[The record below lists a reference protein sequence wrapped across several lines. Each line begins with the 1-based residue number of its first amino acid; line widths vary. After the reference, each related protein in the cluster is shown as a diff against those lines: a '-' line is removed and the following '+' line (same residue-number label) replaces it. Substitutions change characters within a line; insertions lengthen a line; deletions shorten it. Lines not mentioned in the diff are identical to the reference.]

1 MNANRTKILSTTA
14 LIAILLIQM
23 FWMWNTYNINARQLG
38 KECNEILEKA
48 IALELDKTNRC
59 DSFFE
64 SGDTIASSNIYNPTL
79 SLYDAIYK
87 KSHQDANTD
96 ILTNI
101 ADSIFKAE
109 KLPFRAAINKVNM
122 KTGKVMEGK
131 NINSNI
137 FPFLEEVKTNIQPVR
152 LDNSVGF
159 QMTITNGSIY
169 IFRHNWV
176 LLLISILISI
186 VIILSIIDQINYIN
200 EQERVRL
207 LREDFSYAMVH
218 DMKSPLTSII
228 MGTKYL
234 HSGVLEKKPE
244 IKEKYFTIVE
254 DEAQHL
260 LALINRLL
268 TISKLEHGK
277 LNIQKTVVKLKPM
290 IEDVTEKYKAKSD
303 KPIHIAIQ
311 LKVTTV
317 AADEEY
323 LKEAI
328 SNLIDNATKYSK
340 EKINIRISTLEDN
353 HYIPQFGI
361 RIVHKK
367 LVVSQ
372 IFCTFI
378 GDLQQVT
385 NIFDMTTD
393 YKVTELFCIIDEFC
407 KHFDAENAGNLLE
420 DNSGTKRRRR
430 QASLSD
436 SEIMTI
442 LLYFHF
448 GTFRN
453 FKHYYLFF
461 IKGTMK
467 SYFPKAVSYNRFVEL
482 ESRVFFQLMFFLNL
496 GAFGRCTGITFVD
509 STMIPVCHNLRR
521 YANKV
526 FKGIATDGKGTMG
539 WCHGFKLHLACNDRG
554 EIIAFVLTGANVSD
568 KDPNVFK
575 VLAKRLYGKLFADKG
590 YISQK
595 LFDFLFEDG
604 IQLVT
609 GLRVNM
615 KNKLMPFY
623 DRMMLRKRY
632 IIETIND
639 MLKNTAQIVHSR
651 HRSVN
656 NFVMNLISALG
667 AYCFFDNKP
676 MALQGY
682 CIEDT
687 KQLSLF

>member
-1 MNANRTKILSTTA
+1 
-14 LIAILLIQM
+14 
-23 FWMWNTYNINARQLG
+23 
-38 KECNEILEKA
+38 
-48 IALELDKTNRC
+48 
-59 DSFFE
+59 
-64 SGDTIASSNIYNPTL
+64 
-79 SLYDAIYK
+79 
-87 KSHQDANTD
+87 
-96 ILTNI
+96 
-101 ADSIFKAE
+101 
-109 KLPFRAAINKVNM
+109 
-122 KTGKVMEGK
+122 
-131 NINSNI
+131 
-137 FPFLEEVKTNIQPVR
+137 
-152 LDNSVGF
+152 
-159 QMTITNGSIY
+159 
-169 IFRHNWV
+169 
-176 LLLISILISI
+176 
-186 VIILSIIDQINYIN
+186 
-200 EQERVRL
+200 
-207 LREDFSYAMVH
+207 
-218 DMKSPLTSII
+218 
-228 MGTKYL
+228 
-234 HSGVLEKKPE
+234 
-244 IKEKYFTIVE
+244 
-254 DEAQHL
+254 
-260 LALINRLL
+260 
-268 TISKLEHGK
+268 
-277 LNIQKTVVKLKPM
+277 
-290 IEDVTEKYKAKSD
+290 
-303 KPIHIAIQ
+303 
-311 LKVTTV
+311 
-317 AADEEY
+317 
-323 LKEAI
+323 
-328 SNLIDNATKYSK
+328 
-340 EKINIRISTLEDN
+340 
-353 HYIPQFGI
+353 
-361 RIVHKK
+361 
-367 LVVSQ
+367 
-372 IFCTFI
+372 
-378 GDLQQVT
+378 
-385 NIFDMTTD
+385 MTTD

-420 DNSGTKRRRR
+420 DNSGTKRGRR

-595 LFDFLFEDG
+595 LF
-604 IQLVT
+604 
-609 GLRVNM
+609 
-615 KNKLMPFY
+615 Y

-639 MLKNTAQIVHSR
+639 MLKNTAQIVHLR

-676 MALQGY
+676 KALQGY

>member
-1 MNANRTKILSTTA
+1 
-14 LIAILLIQM
+14 
-23 FWMWNTYNINARQLG
+23 
-38 KECNEILEKA
+38 
-48 IALELDKTNRC
+48 
-59 DSFFE
+59 
-64 SGDTIASSNIYNPTL
+64 
-79 SLYDAIYK
+79 
-87 KSHQDANTD
+87 
-96 ILTNI
+96 
-101 ADSIFKAE
+101 
-109 KLPFRAAINKVNM
+109 
-122 KTGKVMEGK
+122 
-131 NINSNI
+131 
-137 FPFLEEVKTNIQPVR
+137 
-152 LDNSVGF
+152 
-159 QMTITNGSIY
+159 
-169 IFRHNWV
+169 
-176 LLLISILISI
+176 
-186 VIILSIIDQINYIN
+186 
-200 EQERVRL
+200 
-207 LREDFSYAMVH
+207 
-218 DMKSPLTSII
+218 
-228 MGTKYL
+228 
-234 HSGVLEKKPE
+234 
-244 IKEKYFTIVE
+244 
-254 DEAQHL
+254 
-260 LALINRLL
+260 
-268 TISKLEHGK
+268 
-277 LNIQKTVVKLKPM
+277 
-290 IEDVTEKYKAKSD
+290 
-303 KPIHIAIQ
+303 
-311 LKVTTV
+311 
-317 AADEEY
+317 
-323 LKEAI
+323 
-328 SNLIDNATKYSK
+328 
-340 EKINIRISTLEDN
+340 
-353 HYIPQFGI
+353 
-361 RIVHKK
+361 
-367 LVVSQ
+367 
-372 IFCTFI
+372 
-378 GDLQQVT
+378 
-385 NIFDMTTD
+385 MTTD

-430 QASLSD
+430 AASLSD

-595 LFDFLFEDG
+595 LF
-604 IQLVT
+604 
-609 GLRVNM
+609 
-615 KNKLMPFY
+615 Y

>member
-1 MNANRTKILSTTA
+1 
-14 LIAILLIQM
+14 
-23 FWMWNTYNINARQLG
+23 
-38 KECNEILEKA
+38 
-48 IALELDKTNRC
+48 
-59 DSFFE
+59 
-64 SGDTIASSNIYNPTL
+64 
-79 SLYDAIYK
+79 
-87 KSHQDANTD
+87 
-96 ILTNI
+96 
-101 ADSIFKAE
+101 
-109 KLPFRAAINKVNM
+109 
-122 KTGKVMEGK
+122 
-131 NINSNI
+131 
-137 FPFLEEVKTNIQPVR
+137 
-152 LDNSVGF
+152 
-159 QMTITNGSIY
+159 
-169 IFRHNWV
+169 
-176 LLLISILISI
+176 
-186 VIILSIIDQINYIN
+186 
-200 EQERVRL
+200 
-207 LREDFSYAMVH
+207 
-218 DMKSPLTSII
+218 
-228 MGTKYL
+228 
-234 HSGVLEKKPE
+234 
-244 IKEKYFTIVE
+244 
-254 DEAQHL
+254 
-260 LALINRLL
+260 
-268 TISKLEHGK
+268 
-277 LNIQKTVVKLKPM
+277 
-290 IEDVTEKYKAKSD
+290 
-303 KPIHIAIQ
+303 
-311 LKVTTV
+311 
-317 AADEEY
+317 
-323 LKEAI
+323 
-328 SNLIDNATKYSK
+328 
-340 EKINIRISTLEDN
+340 
-353 HYIPQFGI
+353 
-361 RIVHKK
+361 
-367 LVVSQ
+367 
-372 IFCTFI
+372 
-378 GDLQQVT
+378 
-385 NIFDMTTD
+385 
-393 YKVTELFCIIDEFC
+393 
-407 KHFDAENAGNLLE
+407 
-420 DNSGTKRRRR
+420 
-430 QASLSD
+430 
-436 SEIMTI
+436 MTI

-651 HRSVN
+651 HRSVS
-656 NFVMNLISALG
+656 NFIMNLISALG

-676 MALQGY
+676 KALQGY

-687 KQLSLF
+687 KQLSLFYRQNNLFRFFIYCPCLMVWEENSRICLHMQLIAILSRIGVLNDRIHEYMYPYTPWGSLLVMSKLPKFVLERYRIVLNVRYLFLGII